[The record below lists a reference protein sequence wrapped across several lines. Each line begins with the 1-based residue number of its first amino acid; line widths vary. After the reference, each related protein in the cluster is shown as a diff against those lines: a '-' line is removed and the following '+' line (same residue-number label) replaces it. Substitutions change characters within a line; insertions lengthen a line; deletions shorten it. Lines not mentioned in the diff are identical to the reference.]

1 MAVQIPCGVVKY
13 EHRVKGGLCPCL
25 IVRWV
30 HATSVGEVVEGAR
43 HHRRRTRSAR
53 SWRGG
58 RSWPKGPTRQRWRV
72 TDGRV
77 AISGPL
83 ASDDSHARETGSRA
97 QGVGATSPGVGLHG
111 GVGQMGRSRVSRP
124 MCHVFSFFLFLFPF
138 HFQFKSAPNSNSNVL
153 WQIFI
158 HRLHYVMTISTLGIY
173 LHILFIFLFHLIFV
187 CFSLLNFRIS
197 SSFKFHFGL

>member
-1 MAVQIPCGVVKY
+1 
-13 EHRVKGGLCPCL
+13 
-25 IVRWV
+25 
-30 HATSVGEVVEGAR
+30 VGEVVEGAR

-83 ASDDSHARETGSRA
+83 ASDDSHARETGSRT

-124 MCHVFSFFLFLFPF
+124 MRHVFSFFSIFVSLSFPIQISSKFKFKCFVANFYPQITLCHDNFYFGDIFTYIIYVFISPNICLFL
-138 HFQFKSAPNSNSNVL
+138 
-153 WQIFI
+153 
-158 HRLHYVMTISTLGIY
+158 
-173 LHILFIFLFHLIFV
+173 
-187 CFSLLNFRIS
+187 S
-197 SSFKFHFGL
+197 SKF

>member
-1 MAVQIPCGVVKY
+1 MAAQIPCGVVKY
-13 EHRVKGGLCPCL
+13 EHRGKGGLCPCL
-25 IVRWV
+25 IVRRV
-30 HATSVGEVVEGAR
+30 RATSVGEVVEGAR

-77 AISGPL
+77 EISGPL

-124 MCHVFSFFLFLFPF
+124 MRHVFFF
-138 HFQFKSAPNSNSNVL
+138 SAFYFPNSFE
-153 WQIFI
+153 I
-158 HRLHYVMTISTLGIY
+158 TISN
-173 LHILFIFLFHLIFV
+173 
-187 CFSLLNFRIS
+187 LNS
-197 SSFKFHFGL
+197 SNLKLQYTIQHGCKI